1 MELKRVYD
9 DLYHIAKRLRS
20 IDKAYRLFY
29 NRRLKRF
36 EIYAKGA
43 MQMAL
48 PFDRLDARTLD
59 YARKTR
65 IENIEKMISEIEL
78 NNARLEKE
86 KERALLDRLGAQL
99 EA

>member
-1 MELKRVYD
+1 MELFRVGD

-20 IDKAYRLFY
+20 IDKAYTLYF

-48 PFDRLDARTLD
+48 PFDKLDARTLE

-65 IENIEKMISEIEL
+65 IENINKIINEIDKE
-78 NNARLEKE
+78 NAILEK
-86 KERALLDRLGAQL
+86 RAEENAVNRLLAQL